1 MFRPAMVKKITLY
14 KEFTRMKFRT
24 LLMVALIAGLGG
36 VAVAELQNV
45 EIGGSIR
52 IRGNYFSMDSIG
64 DDSFIE
70 QRTRLNVKAD
80 FTQEVSAFI
89 ELDSYDIWGED
100 FRSWYLCGNDFRGE
114 DNIDLYQAYIEARN
128 LWGSPLTARVG
139 RQELAL
145 GNQFLVGVK
154 DVSAVFPG
162 QSFDALRL
170 TFANDMVSIDAIAAK
185 LAENYGDFGEDDVDF
200 YAVYGSYLGIED
212 VTLDAYWMFVR
223 DDEGVLANVLAG
235 TTVDLH
241 TVGLRGSG
249 VIGGFDFELEAA
261 YQFGD
266 IDDVPSACP
275 LPFGSADVDFYEF
288 AINAEVGYTFDASW
302 QPRIFARFAYFGGG
316 DPDYSLF
323 SNDYTMPFNRL
334 FSNIQ
339 YSEFLDDFT
348 FNNGQLSNV
357 FVYSLGIQALL
368 TEALEMKLVGSYL
381 QVDQEVWNA
390 DDDLGWEVGLYGEYY
405 YSEDLV
411 VRAGYA
417 HFFGGDG
424 LAFAPIVWNGL
435 QSWAGGVDDDYDYLF
450 LETEIAF

>member
-1 MFRPAMVKKITLY
+1 
-14 KEFTRMKFRT
+14 
-24 LLMVALIAGLGG
+24 
-36 VAVAELQNV
+36 
-45 EIGGSIR
+45 
-52 IRGNYFSMDSIG
+52 
-64 DDSFIE
+64 
-70 QRTRLNVKAD
+70 
-80 FTQEVSAFI
+80 
-89 ELDSYDIWGED
+89 
-100 FRSWYLCGNDFRGE
+100 
-114 DNIDLYQAYIEARN
+114 
-128 LWGSPLTARVG
+128 
-139 RQELAL
+139 
-145 GNQFLVGVK
+145 
-154 DVSAVFPG
+154 
-162 QSFDALRL
+162 
-170 TFANDMVSIDAIAAK
+170 
-185 LAENYGDFGEDDVDF
+185 
-200 YAVYGSYLGIED
+200 
-212 VTLDAYWMFVR
+212 MFVR
-223 DDEGVLANVLAG
+223 DDEGYLGGMAGG

-241 TVGLRGSG
+241 TVGLRGAG

-266 IDDVPSACP
+266 VDDVPSACP
-275 LPFGSADVDFYEF
+275 LPFGEADVDFDEF
-288 AINAEVGYTFDASW
+288 AVNLEAGYTFDASL
-302 QPRIFARFAYFGGG
+302 QPRIFARFAYLGGG
-316 DPDYSLF
+316 EPDDARW
-323 SNDYTMPFNRL
+323 SNDRTLPFNRL

-411 VRAGYA
+411 IRSGYA

>member
-1 MFRPAMVKKITLY
+1 MS
-14 KEFTRMKFRT
+14 FRT
-24 LLMVALIAGLGG
+24 LLAVALIATLAGIAG
-36 VAVAELQNV
+36 AELQNV
-45 EIGGSIR
+45 EIGGNLR
-52 IRGNYFSMDSIG
+52 IRANYFNLDDSLP
-64 DDSFIE
+64 DMSFIE

-80 FTQEVSAFI
+80 FTQEVSAFV

-100 FRSWYLCGNDFRGE
+100 FRSWYLCGNDFRGT
-114 DNIDLYQAYIEARN
+114 DNVELYQAYIEARN
-128 LWGSPLTARVG
+128 MWDTPLTVRVG
-139 RQELAL
+139 RQEIAL
-145 GNQFLVGVK
+145 GNQFLVGVN
-154 DVSAVFPG
+154 DASSLFYG
-162 QSFDALRL
+162 LSFDALRV
-170 TFANDMVSIDAIAAK
+170 TFANDVVSLDAIAAK
-185 LAENYGDFGEDDVDF
+185 LVENLGDFGEDDIDF
-200 YAVYGSYLGIED
+200 YALYGSYLGIDD

-223 DDEGVLANVLAG
+223 DDEGYLGGMAGG

-241 TVGLRGSG
+241 TVGLRGAG

-266 IDDVPSACP
+266 VDDVPSACP
-275 LPFGSADVDFYEF
+275 LPFGEADVDFDEF
-288 AINAEVGYTFDASW
+288 AVNLEAGYTFDASL
-302 QPRIFARFAYFGGG
+302 QPRIFARFAYLGGG
-316 DPDYSLF
+316 EPDDARW
-323 SNDYTMPFNRL
+323 SNDRTLPFNRL

-348 FNNGQLSNV
+348 FNNGQMSNV